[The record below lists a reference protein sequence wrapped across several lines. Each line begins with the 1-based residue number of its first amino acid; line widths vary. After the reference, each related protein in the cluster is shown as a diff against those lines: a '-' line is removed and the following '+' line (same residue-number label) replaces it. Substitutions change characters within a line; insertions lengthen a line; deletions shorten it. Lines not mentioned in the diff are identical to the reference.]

1 MSRSDRMFRRL
12 LRLFPSEFRADF
24 GDDMA
29 ETFRDHREAMV
40 NRGGGR
46 SAFALWW
53 HTIVGIVRTAPR
65 EHVAQLTTDVRY
77 ALRNLRRHPAFTF
90 ISILALAVGIGANT
104 AVFTI
109 VDGVLLRSL
118 PYEDPQR
125 LVALF
130 ERVPGAPVAKF
141 HFSAPDFEIVRDA
154 TRSFTGMM
162 AYRSGTFELSGVDEP
177 EQIIGTRVS
186 PGSFELLGVH
196 PILGRALTEEDDRTR
211 AGVVGTRLQFLDA
224 RVRAGSWRH
233 RPNPDARSTAVHRR
247 RRDGRAVRVPSPRPR
262 AQW

>member
-12 LRLFPSEFRADF
+12 LRLFPAEFRADF

-40 NRGGGR
+40 NRGDGR

-118 PYEDPQR
+118 PYE
-125 LVALF
+125 
-130 ERVPGAPVAKF
+130 K
-141 HFSAPDFEIVRDA
+141 
-154 TRSFTGMM
+154 
-162 AYRSGTFELSGVDEP
+162 P
-177 EQIIGTRVS
+177 EQLLAIFEKS
-186 PGSFELLGVH
+186 PRRPGVEVQLLGAGLRDRARLR
-196 PILGRALTEEDDRTR
+196 PGRSPASSRTG
-211 AGVVGTRLQFLDA
+211 AA
-224 RVRAGSWRH
+224 ASSC
-233 RPNPDARSTAVHRR
+233 PE
-247 RRDGRAVRVPSPRPR
+247 
-262 AQW
+262 